1 MTKARVN
8 SNISRIERNRR
19 HMVVQCL
26 ELTGVGFGQQVAPQ
40 GEHLAELLKYR
51 TEIFQRGAYLYGAR
65 SHARPQQPVTP

>member
-1 MTKARVN
+1 
-8 SNISRIERNRR
+8 
-19 HMVVQCL
+19 MVVQCL